1 MTNSEEVETEIEE
14 ESHFN
19 RLPDEVVALIFNK
32 LLNLKCLCWCSLVSK
47 RFANIIPHVIA
58 VSFTV
63 PRRKPTSSIDRH
75 HQLDSIPNNNDNL
88 SKKLWRFLL
97 NDVVA
102 RPFRFIRQIV
112 GPKPMPSSIS
122 AFYGDSFRSAVYF
135 LSKFKEVRS
144 LQIELPSSCHV
155 SDVGGSSGGG
165 ESLFKWRAKFRT
177 KLETFAFLSP
187 TSLCTMERFTGANG
201 GEEESE
207 LTSDL
212 LKYRVHLAFQCLKD
226 ALVRHRMLLFL
237 IEQHPMLESVA
248 ITDSKK
254 LGKLSVRNEQLVE
267 LRNWIHLSSATL
279 GTQLKSIE
287 IPVTARQWYV
297 PVLQLPLSKK
307 VMQGATLVLMG
318 LVDRRDSGGSSAGGC
333 DGDGDGDV
341 VAIAG
346 CKGGGHATF
355 GRSVCDGNA
364 KSMLYSFC
372 QAQERGSGQ
381 NVGRDVLDS
390 VSYLEALVGRNGEY
404 ATVPKV
410 ASEMPS
416 CVWSGA

>member
-1 MTNSEEVETEIEE
+1 MKNSESEEATAVEEEEEEEEE
-14 ESHFN
+14 ESQFN
-19 RLPDEVVALIFNK
+19 RLPDEVVVLIFNK
-32 LLNLKCLCWCSLVSK
+32 LLDLKCLCWCSLVSK
-47 RFANIIPHVIA
+47 RFASIIPHVIA

-63 PRRKPTSSIDRH
+63 PRRKPTSSID
-75 HQLDSIPNNNDNL
+75 QADSIPNNDNL
-88 SKKLWRFLL
+88 SKKLLRFLL

-112 GPKPMPSSIS
+112 GHKPVPSSIS

-135 LSKFKEVRS
+135 LSKFREVRS

-155 SDVGGSSGGG
+155 SHVAGG
-165 ESLFKWRAKFRT
+165 ESLFRWRARFGT

-187 TSLCTMERFTGANG
+187 TSLSTMERFTGASAA
-201 GEEESE
+201 EEESE
-207 LTSDL
+207 LISDL

-237 IEQHPMLESVA
+237 IEQHPMLQSVA
-248 ITDSKK
+248 ISDSKK

-279 GTQLKSIE
+279 GSQLKSIE

-307 VMQGATLVLMG
+307 VMEGATLVVMG
-318 LVDRRDSGGSSAGGC
+318 LVDRRESGGGGSSC
-333 DGDGDGDV
+333 SGDDDV

-346 CKGGGHATF
+346 AFEDREEAF
-355 GRSVCDGNA
+355 GEAVTEM
-364 KSMLYSFC
+364 ML
-372 QAQERGSGQ
+372 
-381 NVGRDVLDS
+381 NHKTKMKTL
-390 VSYLEALVGRNGEY
+390 L
-404 ATVPKV
+404 
-410 ASEMPS
+410 
-416 CVWSGA
+416 